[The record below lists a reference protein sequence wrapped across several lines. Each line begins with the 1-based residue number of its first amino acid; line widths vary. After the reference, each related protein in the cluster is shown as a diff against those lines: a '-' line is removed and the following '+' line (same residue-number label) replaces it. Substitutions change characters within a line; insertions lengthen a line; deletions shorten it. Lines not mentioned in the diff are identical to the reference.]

1 MSQQVET
8 DRTVVTLARV
18 AAAVLAVLSVATY
31 VAFDDTACPGDG
43 GPDMAEASAQAIV
56 CGGGDFY
63 PWALLVWIVT
73 TVGGLA
79 AMWWAVNRMRGERRR
94 VAVVLLPL
102 VVPLVL
108 SVVLRLPSESCTDEV
123 KRTEPAE
130 RCIEP
135 D

>member
-8 DRTVVTLARV
+8 DRSLVTLARV
-18 AAAVLAVLSVATY
+18 AAAVLVVLSIATY
-31 VAFDDTACPGDG
+31 VAFDTTACPGDG
-43 GPDMAEASAQAIV
+43 GPEMAEASAQAIV

-63 PWALLVWIVT
+63 PWALLLWIVA

-79 AMWWAVNRMRGERRR
+79 AVWWAVNRMRDKRRR
-94 VAVVLLPL
+94 VAVVLLPIL
-102 VVPLVL
+102 VPLVL

-123 KRTEPAE
+123 KRTEPPE

>member
-1 MSQQVET
+1 M
-8 DRTVVTLARV
+8 TLVRV
-18 AAAVLAVLSVATY
+18 SAAVLVVLSVATY
-31 VAFDDTACPGDG
+31 VAFDSTACPGDG
-43 GPDMAEASAQAIV
+43 GPEMAEASAQAIV
-56 CGGGDFY
+56 CGEGNFV
-63 PWALLVWIVT
+63 PWALVVWVVA

-79 AMWWAVNRMRGERRR
+79 AMWWAVHRLRDKRRR

-102 VVPLVL
+102 LVPLLL